1 MTLATVGAVAAG
13 LLPHASATP
22 AASQDNV
29 RLIKNVPG
37 STGGHAVVE
46 GNRLYVGAYGLGMRI
61 FDVSTPSNPTEIGRY
76 FPGPQGTSDPGA
88 RADAVP
94 DAAVFDGRHIATL
107 NGTSR
112 TASTTQTEFLDVT
125 DAANPKLLWRFTGA
139 NDGEAHNGDIVD
151 SRRIWLPS
159 GGSGNNGLRIYDL
172 SPVLANPPAA
182 PANLMRANPTTL
194 WRDSPYR
201 GNRSVGPAFSHT
213 HDIEIY
219 SDYRVLLPQ
228 AQWTDQDGDGIA
240 DPTYAL
246 RDIALLADALQD
258 SVFVIDITNPR
269 APVVLNRWIHPSA
282 VGHDPI
288 DYLHEAQ
295 FLQGDPHVMIVT
307 DEDFNGLC
315 GPGDIV
321 IVRVSEDLTQA
332 EELSEFSL
340 GTDNTRALC
349 SAHVFSS
356 NGPYVFMGAYDAGLQ
371 VIDLSDPAK
380 PKRAGHFTA
389 EGADSW
395 GALYHQ
401 GVVYVGDLGG
411 RGLDVFEFIPNPAAE
426 GLIKVN
432 NPSVTQVPGIT
443 ETALEQTCDPNTPA
457 NGMDG
462 LIVPIPP
469 ELRDGTHLMRSVGNG
484 DAPYN
489 LNVYWYDAE
498 CTFIGGVSHNTEN
511 PDEYG
516 HIPEGGAFGVID
528 LVTGPAMHVY
538 AQFDPAGPGLPPPFP
553 VVAGR

>member
-1 MTLATVGAVAAG
+1 MRRTMVTTLVTVGAVAVG
-13 LLPHASATP
+13 LLPHAQATP

-29 RLIKNVPG
+29 RLVKNVPG

-61 FDVSTPSNPTEIGRY
+61 FDVTDPANPVEIGKY
-76 FPGPQGTSDPGA
+76 IPGPQSASDPGV

-94 DAAVFDGRHIATL
+94 DAAVFDGRHIAIL

-112 TASTTQTEFLDVT
+112 APSTQQTEFLDTT
-125 DAANPKLLWRFTGA
+125 DPANPKLLWRFTGG
-139 NDGEAHNGDIVD
+139 NDGESHNGDIVD

-172 SPVLANPPAA
+172 NPVLQNPPAA
-182 PANLMRANPTTL
+182 PTNLMRANPATL

-219 SDYRVLLPQ
+219 ADYRVLLPQ

-240 DPTYAL
+240 DPTYGL

-269 APVVLNRWIHPSA
+269 APVVLNRWIHPQG

-321 IVRVSEDLTQA
+321 IVRVSEDLSQA
-332 EELSEFSL
+332 EEVSEFSL

-395 GALYHQ
+395 GALYHK
-401 GVVYVGDLGG
+401 GFIYVGDLGA

-432 NPSVTQVPGIT
+432 NPAVTQVAGVT
-443 ETALEQTCDPNTPA
+443 ETALDQTCDPNTPA
-457 NGMDG
+457 NGVDG
-462 LIVPIPP
+462 LIVPIPADK
-469 ELRDGTHLMRSVGNG
+469 RDGTHMMRSVGNG
-484 DAPYN
+484 DAPYD
-489 LNVYWYDAE
+489 LNVYWYDAACE
-498 CTFIGGVSHNTEN
+498 FMGGVSHNSTN
-511 PDEYG
+511 PDEFG
-516 HIPEGGAFGVID
+516 AIPEGGAYGVID
-528 LVTGPAMHVY
+528 LVTGPSMYVY
-538 AQFDPAGPGLPPPFP
+538 AQIDP
-553 VVAGR
+553 